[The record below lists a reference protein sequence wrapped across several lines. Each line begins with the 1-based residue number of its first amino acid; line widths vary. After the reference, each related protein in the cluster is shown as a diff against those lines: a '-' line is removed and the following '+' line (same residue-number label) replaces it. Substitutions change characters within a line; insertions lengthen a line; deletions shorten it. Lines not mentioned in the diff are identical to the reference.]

1 MQIRGYIHF
10 GSTMQKK
17 RYQYAGASTRL
28 LLLCALFL
36 GCSFDESF
44 GLEFNNRN
52 RPDLLTLRVGEEVK
66 KEKLALQE
74 GSSYEYEV
82 RGLQLSKWY
91 EIKISYPAS
100 IPGRFDITLVR
111 ESMTNLRGSARKLL
125 NTEKL
130 MFRVDNSFP
139 KQMRAGT
146 YYARVIVTVHPEGI
160 LSKYQLSDQPFIIY
174 NILCEEVMLGI
185 PKQAWWVGFLAT
197 FVLCVCLFVSSRLPP
212 SLLAPKSFNTKSVK
226 EDS

>member
-1 MQIRGYIHF
+1 VQIRGYIHF

-36 GCSFDESF
+36 GCCFDESF
-44 GLEFNNRN
+44 GLEFNSRN
-52 RPDLLTLRVGEEVK
+52 RPDLLILRVGEEVK

-100 IPGRFDITLVR
+100 VCFSSPPPPPISQTTLGLQRATV
-111 ESMTNLRGSARKLL
+111 
-125 NTEKL
+125 NT
-130 MFRVDNSFP
+130 SS
-139 KQMRAGT
+139 
-146 YYARVIVTVHPEGI
+146 VIVEHIEFCIVYPCFNKVI
-160 LSKYQLSDQPFIIY
+160 
-174 NILCEEVMLGI
+174 
-185 PKQAWWVGFLAT
+185 
-197 FVLCVCLFVSSRLPP
+197 FV
-212 SLLAPKSFNTKSVK
+212 
-226 EDS
+226 

>member
-1 MQIRGYIHF
+1 VQVQGYIYF
-10 GSTMQKK
+10 GSTMQMK

-52 RPDLLTLRVGEEVK
+52 RPDLLILRVGEEVK

-100 IPGRFDITLVR
+100 VCFSSPPPPPISQTTLGLQGATV
-111 ESMTNLRGSARKLL
+111 STS
-125 NTEKL
+125 
-130 MFRVDNSFP
+130 S
-139 KQMRAGT
+139 
-146 YYARVIVTVHPEGI
+146 VIVEHIEFCIVYPCFYKVIFVVLSFSSFSNNFRLHTVGCRSRD
-160 LSKYQLSDQPFIIY
+160 SKMTYHCKKPNHHSNNWNARTI
-174 NILCEEVMLGI
+174 V
-185 PKQAWWVGFLAT
+185 
-197 FVLCVCLFVSSRLPP
+197 
-212 SLLAPKSFNTKSVK
+212 
-226 EDS
+226 